1 MRRRE
6 LLNNFFIFFFICCLF
21 ARVKNVKSIETLFWS
36 VRCYI
41 FVLLRRLQPI
51 RKHEIPTRVN
61 SASLHP
67 DNSTFVCGGEDF
79 KMYKC
84 DYVTGAELGV
94 YAWNMYFVL

>member
-1 MRRRE
+1 MQKTLQILKLYFGRS
-6 LLNNFFIFFFICCLF
+6 LLHF
-21 ARVKNVKSIETLFWS
+21 R
-36 VRCYI
+36 
-41 FVLLRRLQPI
+41 FVLRRLQPI

-94 YAWNMYFVL
+94 YTWTIYIMCYK